1 MADPRAARI
10 AAIWASRCMPTC
22 SGLIEVVKQSPRGQ
36 QRGNSSAGAV
46 SNGAQLFVFQWL
58 T

>member
-1 MADPRAARI
+1 MADRRAARI
-10 AAIWASRCMPTC
+10 AAICP
-22 SGLIEVVKQSPRGQ
+22 GLIEVVKQSPRGR

>member
-1 MADPRAARI
+1 M
-10 AAIWASRCMPTC
+10 AAICP
-22 SGLIEVVKQSPRGQ
+22 GLIEVVKQSPRGR